1 MSLVQAQG
9 TEAACVPRI
18 ATGFVAGAAGHGEL
32 CGALVGAVMALGLKF
47 GRDRS
52 DDLDARAATSE
63 KVHRLLSA
71 FADRFGSV
79 RCIDLTGCDLLTSE
93 GKALAQEK
101 DQYGKVCPK
110 YVGFVAGEA
119 LRLLTASE

>member
-47 GRDRS
+47 GRDRA
-52 DDLDARAATSE
+52 DDLDAKAATSE
-63 KVHRLLSA
+63 KVHHLLSA

-101 DQYGKVCPK
+101 DQFGKVCPK
-110 YVGFVAGEA
+110 YVGFAASEA
-119 LRLLTASE
+119 LVYCGD